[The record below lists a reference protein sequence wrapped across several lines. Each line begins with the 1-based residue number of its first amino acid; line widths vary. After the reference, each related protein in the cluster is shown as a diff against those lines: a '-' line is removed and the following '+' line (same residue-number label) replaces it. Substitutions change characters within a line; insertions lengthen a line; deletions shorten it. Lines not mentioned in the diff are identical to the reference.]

1 MNSIV
6 VSSLKISLY
15 ILPKKNFDVINHP
28 FLLPY
33 LDCPSAE
40 GFSPRIGQEFTYIL
54 IYSYIRIRFRI
65 HSYDYG
71 KSESYGIFKKSLLKF
86 IRTTPNSVFN
96 VVDSYGIKVLT
107 RLRVGWS
114 HLREHKFRRNFQN
127 TVNLLYSC
135 SLEIEM
141 TFHFFL
147 RCQHF
152 ITLRNNLMNELQK
165 LDFNISNLDEAPLNK
180 LLLLSDPKY
189 ENKANKKIRFI
200 LSTEQFDD
208 QLMRRYS

>member
-86 IRTTPNSVFN
+86 IRTILNSVFN
-96 VVDSYGIKVLT
+96 APDIYGIKLLT
-107 RLRVGWS
+107 RLRVSLS
-114 HLREHKFRRNFQN
+114 HLREHKFSHNFQDTIN
-127 TVNLLYSC
+127 PLCSC
-135 SLEIEM
+135 RLEIQS
-141 TFHFFL
+141 TSHFFL
-147 RCQHF
+147 RKFHF
-152 ITLRNNLMNELQK
+152 
-165 LDFNISNLDEAPLNK
+165 
-180 LLLLSDPKY
+180 PK
-189 ENKANKKIRFI
+189 NQSHK
-200 LSTEQFDD
+200 
-208 QLMRRYS
+208 